1 MTKAQLLKKV
11 NLDERKIKA
20 FGGEITIRNLTV
32 KEMINVSE
40 TNQSEADSMFHMLSY
55 AMVDPSLTIEELEL
69 FSGKYMDDLA
79 EIVQEVS
86 PREPK

>member
-40 TNQSEADSMFHMLSY
+40 LEGFEAMAQMVSY
-55 AMVDPSLTIEELEL
+55 AMVDPSMTKEELEAM
-69 FSGKYMDDLA
+69 SGKYVNDLTL
-79 EIVQEVS
+79 IVQEVS
-86 PREPK
+86 PSDPK